1 MVTSSVFYPD
11 KCCFWIIFFL
21 ATALESH
28 HDTTA
33 TYIEYISRTLDP
45 FNMYCLLYSYV
56 LLCQS
61 FHWLIMFDTNE
72 NTVFPS
78 LNSHT
83 LPHRTSTWDQLEIL
97 SRFNLFQLLRSAVL
111 RMCICVKFEHFNG
124 ACGVCP
130 CDSEYKAAVCFRA
143 LGSPLKAVY
152 CACLLVWL
160 HTVIDDVWIW

>member
-1 MVTSSVFYPD
+1 
-11 KCCFWIIFFL
+11 
-21 ATALESH
+21 
-28 HDTTA
+28 
-33 TYIEYISRTLDP
+33 
-45 FNMYCLLYSYV
+45 
-56 LLCQS
+56 
-61 FHWLIMFDTNE
+61 MFDTNE

-152 CACLLVWL
+152 CACLLVCV
-160 HTVIDDVWIW
+160 HTVMEHVWKSEDCLWELILSFYRVGSGVESRLSGLVAWRIRDYGKHWRLLSTRKLSWPLY